1 MCTITVHMCIS
12 NVQQVCTAEF
22 SSEIVLYYM
31 PVPDTG
37 YRHETQ
43 YQNPG
48 FRTGVRQFCRSQ
60 YFVWSQY
67 ILFMFY
73 RFLNQNLPKSLDPKK
88 ETQEFRS
95 TMLSEMYDSVGKYI
109 VLNMYSNSVRVHY
122 QCIVNIGVLY
132 ANVDGGLHF
141 FISMEG
147 GWRSPNDPPP
157 SLVYA
162 FKCCKFVSSSLDNF
176 SFWKKRQH
184 LYCTQQ
190 YCTQQ
195 R

>member
-1 MCTITVHMCIS
+1 
-12 NVQQVCTAEF
+12 
-22 SSEIVLYYM
+22 M

-37 YRHETQ
+37 YLHETQ

-95 TMLSEMYDSVGKYI
+95 TMLSKMYDSVGKYI

-157 SLVYA
+157 PLYTPLSVANLFPLLWTISLFRKKKTTFVLYPTVLYPTAIKIMLA
-162 FKCCKFVSSSLDNF
+162 FFINNCSNF
-176 SFWKKRQH
+176 IPIHDF
-184 LYCTQQ
+184 TGN
-190 YCTQQ
+190 
-195 R
+195 

>member
-1 MCTITVHMCIS
+1 MYSKCVLQS
-12 NVQQVCTAEF
+12 SQVK
-22 SSEIVLYYM
+22 LYCSM

-37 YRHETQ
+37 YLHETQ

-95 TMLSEMYDSVGKYI
+95 TMLSKMYDSVGKYI

-157 SLVYA
+157 HLYTPLSVANLFPLLWTISL
-162 FKCCKFVSSSLDNF
+162 FR
-176 SFWKKRQH
+176 KKRQH